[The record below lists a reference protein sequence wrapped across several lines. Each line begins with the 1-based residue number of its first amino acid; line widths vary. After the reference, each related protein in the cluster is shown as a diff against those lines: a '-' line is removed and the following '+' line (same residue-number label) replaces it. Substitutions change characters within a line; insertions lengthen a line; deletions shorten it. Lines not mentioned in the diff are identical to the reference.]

1 MISALRG
8 TVESNHS
15 NPVTFFAGDVGYRV
29 YVPLKFLSLGS
40 VRKKITMFI
49 HTSVRDDAID
59 LFGFSTSE
67 ELHLFEM
74 LCTVSGVGP
83 KTALLVID
91 RGVTDIIK
99 AISTA
104 DVSFFSNIPRLGTK
118 NSQKIII
125 ELKNKLGGSAMLDLS
140 EKGGKETKEISEA
153 LKSMGFAKTEI
164 DEAIKHSQGATM
176 TEKLK
181 NAIQYLGK

>member
-8 TVESNHS
+8 TIESTNE

-29 YVPLKFLSLGS
+29 YVPVTFLSSISPHEKFTLF
-40 VRKKITMFI
+40 V

-59 LFGFSTSE
+59 LFGFPSKE
-67 ELHLFEM
+67 DLHLFEL

-91 RGVTDIIK
+91 RGVSKIIE
-99 AISTA
+99 AITTA
-104 DVSFFSNIPRLGTK
+104 DVSFFTAIPRLGTK
-118 NSQKIII
+118 NAQKIII
-125 ELKNKLGGSAMLDLS
+125 ELKNKLGGTIELNLS
-140 EKGGKETKEISEA
+140 PEKKKEVTEITEA
-153 LKSMGFAKTEI
+153 LKTMGFAKHEI
-164 DEAIKHSQGATM
+164 DEALKHTEGTTM
-176 TEKLK
+176 MEKLK